1 MTPSYSM
8 FLTHARTRSSRL
20 ANFPDGWIYIY
31 ICIIDILTYIL
42 VSIYF
47 ILFLNEMLFTFNFNA

>member
-20 ANFPDGWIYIY
+20 ANFPDGSIYIY
-31 ICIIDILTYIL
+31 ISTYIL